1 MTDTF
6 SESGM
11 TFGPFENEKFFHLEK
26 SKLFR
31 HCNGLKTVEFIYHRK
46 KYILWF
52 VEAKSSSPMDYSGNE
67 ENYERSMK
75 EIIQKFEDS
84 LYLFLA
90 GLMERKAGHEEISEG
105 LKKADYAKMNFIFLL
120 ILNGY
125 QDVWLPPLK
134 QDLEQ
139 KMKSFR
145 TIWNSEVIVMN
156 DTMAREER
164 LIQ

>member
-1 MTDTF
+1 
-6 SESGM
+6 
-11 TFGPFENEKFFHLEK
+11 
-26 SKLFR
+26 
-31 HCNGLKTVEFIYHRK
+31 
-46 KYILWF
+46 
-52 VEAKSSSPMDYSGNE
+52 
-67 ENYERSMK
+67 MK

-84 LYLFLA
+84 MYLVLA